1 MTPNTTAIHSHHKR
15 IAAGA
20 LLIGVLTLVAKLF
33 VAGREVAIAWRY
45 GVSSTVDA
53 YQLAITAT
61 TWVPMILAGVMT
73 SVLVPR
79 LVSLQRRG
87 EDRQR
92 FMAELNGSVLVL
104 GIALTALTWLAAP
117 YAATLLASPANPKT
131 LQLTAELTA
140 EMAPIALLMIMSGYF
155 SARLQSRERYG
166 YSVTEAVPAF
176 AIALLVVASWAGA
189 DTWPLVVGTLVGY
202 ILQVAVLGGLVE
214 RGDRPLGRVRLR
226 HRSDEWKTLRG
237 SFLLMILGQLL
248 IATSIPTDQAFA
260 ARLGE
265 GAVATLGYAN
275 RIIGLFSGI
284 GTIVVARA
292 LLPVLSEAVAD
303 GHLVLGQR
311 HASQWALLLGGA
323 ATVGSAV
330 VWVIAPD
337 LVRIMFERG
346 AFTAEASA
354 EVTTVLRF
362 GLLQLPFYFAGIA
375 LVQWISASGRY
386 GALFAI
392 AFVAL
397 VVKIVMNLLLIHP
410 FGLAGLMAA
419 TATMYA
425 VSFLGQLAFV
435 MRKND

>member
-1 MTPNTTAIHSHHKR
+1 
-15 IAAGA
+15 
-20 LLIGVLTLVAKLF
+20 
-33 VAGREVAIAWRY
+33 
-45 GVSSTVDA
+45 
-53 YQLAITAT
+53 
-61 TWVPMILAGVMT
+61 
-73 SVLVPR
+73 
-79 LVSLQRRG
+79 
-87 EDRQR
+87 
-92 FMAELNGSVLVL
+92 
-104 GIALTALTWLAAP
+104 
-117 YAATLLASPANPKT
+117 
-131 LQLTAELTA
+131 
-140 EMAPIALLMIMSGYF
+140 
-155 SARLQSRERYG
+155 
-166 YSVTEAVPAF
+166 
-176 AIALLVVASWAGA
+176 
-189 DTWPLVVGTLVGY
+189 
-202 ILQVAVLGGLVE
+202 
-214 RGDRPLGRVRLR
+214 
-226 HRSDEWKTLRG
+226 
-237 SFLLMILGQLL
+237 
-248 IATSIPTDQAFA
+248 
-260 ARLGE
+260 
-265 GAVATLGYAN
+265 
-275 RIIGLFSGI
+275 
-284 GTIVVARA
+284 
-292 LLPVLSEAVAD
+292 VLSEAVAD